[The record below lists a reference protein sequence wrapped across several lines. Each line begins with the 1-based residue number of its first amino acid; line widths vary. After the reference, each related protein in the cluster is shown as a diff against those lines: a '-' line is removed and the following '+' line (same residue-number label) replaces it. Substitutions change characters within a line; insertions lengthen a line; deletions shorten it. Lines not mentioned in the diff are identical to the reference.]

1 DRAGVGLAARQ
12 ARPDLGGQRF
22 GHLPA
27 GVVAQRG
34 RTQFRGG
41 RQRGVRDGGGLLRG
55 RRRGKGEG
63 RGEGKQQ
70 GSEAHAI
77 LRRGAR
83 ERPQLNKRGPPH
95 FVPQVMPRS
104 AAAQAVADL
113 AQQQDFLRRR
123 RRRRFRGFLLLAQA
137 VVGAQEQEHHQR

>member
-1 DRAGVGLAARQ
+1 
-12 ARPDLGGQRF
+12 RF

-41 RQRGVRDGGGLLRG
+41 GQRGVRNGGGLLRG
-55 RRRGKGEG
+55 RRRGKDEG
-63 RGEGKQQ
+63 RGKGEQQ
-70 GSEAHAI
+70 RSEAHAI
-77 LRRGAR
+77 LRRAR
-83 ERPQLNKRGPPH
+83 GERPQLNKRGPPH

-113 AQQQDFLRRR
+113 AQQQDFLGRRLR
-123 RRRRFRGFLLLAQA
+123 RGFGGFLLLAQA
-137 VVGAQEQEHHQR
+137 VVGAQEQEHHQRDQQEIDDGLDE